1 MFGTNYMPILMSQ
14 NNGMDSITIIH
25 SDFISQA
32 RHENR
37 PAAQM
42 STII

>member
-1 MFGTNYMPILMSQ
+1 MPILMSQ
-14 NNGMDSITIIH
+14 HNGMCSITIIH
-25 SDFISQA
+25 NDFMSQA
-32 RHENR
+32 GNENR